1 MPSNSDTYN
10 DIALRPMPRV
20 IIVAAMGIIFGFDIA
35 SVFLNQ
41 SFLTNLYLLVEN
53 QSDIIIGSY
62 VLGLVFGN
70 FIAGYITYGS
80 GRKLSII
87 VSVTVGSLAILA
99 SFVAPN
105 FSTLLC
111 AEWVIGFCFGLYLT
125 ASALYINEIMLPS
138 YRALSLMFVPCFVLL
153 GTILSAIAFQG
164 IPGKPLISFVII
176 FIINIVLITLAVF
189 KLPESPRYL
198 AADGSSDAA
207 LSVLFNLRQEMS
219 FAARELAEIN
229 ECCRGETR
237 GIEFFLQNTN
247 YRRLIAF
254 MCIMAFL
261 FNLGGVTI
269 LPYIMINNLS
279 ATLLCT
285 DQEICFY
292 STESYVIYLTLI
304 AAFLS
309 VLMFSVSSEKLSRRS
324 VVLTGSAISAIFLLG
339 AALSTMLPDGDMKLW
354 MMSIAFSGYILFAY
368 GSFTVFITVIATE
381 MMPIRAREFGITSV
395 LVSNGIGILFCL
407 QTYEAAIHRFG
418 FTGLLFMCFSSTVI
432 AIYFIYCF
440 LPNTGKQRLEMIE
453 SRIISAPSFS
463 RIVTYKNDRTN
474 A

>member
-1 MPSNSDTYN
+1 MSSNSDKYN
-10 DIALRPMPRV
+10 DIALRPLPRV
-20 IIVAAMGIIFGFDIA
+20 TIVAALGIIFGFDIA

-41 SFLTNLYLLVEN
+41 SFLSNLYLLVES

-62 VLGLVFGN
+62 VLGFVFGT

-80 GRKLSII
+80 GRKLCII
-87 VSVTVGSLAILA
+87 VSVMVGSLAILA

-125 ASALYINEIMLPS
+125 SSSLYINEIMLPS
-138 YRALSLMFVPCFVLL
+138 NRAIALMMVPCFVLL
-153 GTILSAIAFQG
+153 GTIIAAIAFQG
-164 IPGKPLISFVII
+164 IPGKPLISFVIL
-176 FIINIVLITLAVF
+176 FIVNIILITLALF

-198 AADGSSDAA
+198 AAAGSSDAA

-229 ECCRGETR
+229 ECCRGENR

-254 MCIMAFL
+254 MCIMAFMY
-261 FNLGGVTI
+261 NLGGVTI

-279 ATLLCT
+279 TTLLCS
-285 DQEICFY
+285 DQEVCFY
-292 STESYVIYLTLI
+292 SSETYVIYLTLS
-304 AAFLS
+304 AVFLS
-309 VLMFSVSSEKLSRRS
+309 VLLFSVSSEKLSRRS
-324 VVLTGSAISAIFLLG
+324 VVLTGSAISAFFLLG
-339 AALSTMLPDGDMKLW
+339 AALSTMLPEGDMKVWLL
-354 MMSIAFSGYILFAY
+354 SIAFTGYVLFAY
-368 GSFTVFITVIATE
+368 GSFTVFITVVATE

-407 QTYEAAIHRFG
+407 QTYEPAIHRFG
-418 FTGLLFMCFSSTVI
+418 FTGLLFMCFTSTVI
-432 AIYFIYCF
+432 VIYFIYCF

-453 SRIISAPSFS
+453 NRIISAPSFS
-463 RIVTYKNDRTN
+463 RLVGYRDDR
-474 A
+474 